1 MNPHLAAIY
10 QLFNVNR
17 RVSNFWHIP
26 TFHYWNN
33 VIFVRMFVGTVQR
46 IFLYS
51 KKEVVYGWYCLQSW
65 QIWCLKTLCTHKK
78 WGSPT
83 LQTVPE
89 LKKLLLWWT
98 GRCEVG
104 ISGASV
110 QERRK
115 LMQKDEEIVQMQKL
129 MAKLES
135 NLPKPFET
143 RNNRLTVWVRRPSG
157 FIDLEELLKKVA
169 SDNCTSSYG
178 HAEDG
183 KGVPDGARWCQ
194 ISADYGLTI

>member
-1 MNPHLAAIY
+1 M
-10 QLFNVNR
+10 
-17 RVSNFWHIP
+17 
-26 TFHYWNN
+26 
-33 VIFVRMFVGTVQR
+33 
-46 IFLYS
+46 
-51 KKEVVYGWYCLQSW
+51 
-65 QIWCLKTLCTHKK
+65 
-78 WGSPT
+78 
-83 LQTVPE
+83 QTVPE

-143 RNNRLTVWVRRPSG
+143 RNNRLTV
-157 FIDLEELLKKVA
+157 
-169 SDNCTSSYG
+169 
-178 HAEDG
+178 
-183 KGVPDGARWCQ
+183 
-194 ISADYGLTI
+194 